1 MAKQSFQQRRVQKR
15 QQEQA
20 IFRRV
25 LYIFLTG
32 FGLECYLLLMKRLYV
47 DGTVDQVLG
56 AHAALPWIIGAGAAA
71 AVIGAV
77 LSLLK
82 KAPRWT
88 RRTGN
93 WVLGLGLF
101 LAVSGVA
108 MRQVYPEGATVL
120 SVLVPILTII
130 GLIFYL
136 YQHEFFVTAMIL
148 GGSIFSLWVCQR
160 GLDTVNWN
168 TKVTVGAAA
177 VLAGLAAV
185 AYVTRM
191 IQKNDGKWISKP
203 EVRIFSP
210 GCSYPL
216 LYLAYA
222 AGFAAVALAL
232 AFTVTIY
239 YAMWVLGLLLFAL
252 AVYYTSKLM

>member
-1 MAKQSFQQRRVQKR
+1 MAKQSFQQRRSQKQ

-32 FGLECYLLLMKRLYV
+32 FGLECYLLLIKRLYV
-47 DGTVDQVLG
+47 DGNVDQVLTT
-56 AHAALPWIIGAGAAA
+56 HTVLFWLIIIGAVAALA
-71 AVIGAV
+71 GAV
-77 LSLLK
+77 LSLIK
-82 KAPRWT
+82 KAPRGA
-88 RRTGN
+88 RRAGH
-93 WVLGLGLF
+93 WALGLGLF
-101 LAVSGVA
+101 LSLSGIA
-108 MRQVYPEGATVL
+108 IRRVYPEGATVL
-120 SVLVPILTII
+120 SVLVPILTLI

-136 YQHEFFVTAMIL
+136 YQREFFVTAMIL
-148 GGSIFSLWVCQR
+148 GGSIFSLWVCRR
-160 GLDTVNWN
+160 GLDTINWD
-168 TKVTVGAAA
+168 TKVTLGASA

-191 IQKNDGKWISKP
+191 IQKNNGKWISNP

-210 GCSYPL
+210 NCPYPL
-216 LYLAYA
+216 LYLTYA
-222 AGFAAVALAL
+222 AGFAAIALAL

-239 YAMWVLGLLLFAL
+239 YSMWVLGLLLFAL